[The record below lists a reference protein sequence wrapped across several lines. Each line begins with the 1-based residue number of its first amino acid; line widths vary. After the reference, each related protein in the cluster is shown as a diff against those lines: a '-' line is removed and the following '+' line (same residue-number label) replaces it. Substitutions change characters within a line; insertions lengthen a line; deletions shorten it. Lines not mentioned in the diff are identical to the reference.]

1 MDDIQWRIFA
11 YIVAQ
16 VETPLVGAV
25 ADVLEAFLAYVATP
39 LRVALVLHVA
49 LTGLAILSGRVTDT
63 AATLTGRLLAM
74 ILVVW
79 IITGTGTYQRF
90 VYEFFFTTLP
100 NGLAEALT
108 SSGTV
113 STVSADS
120 FDRVWLKAWH
130 AGLEVWR
137 TLGWSDVA
145 EKAVVVLFWA
155 ASILSTAFCFAI
167 WLISRVV
174 LALYIALGPLLVPLA
189 LFAATR
195 TVFERWIGSLIGCVI
210 LQIATIILLY
220 IVLIVEG
227 RVVGTVA
234 AMGSVDP
241 MVMLQVLLAGVIFF
255 AVATY
260 VALQLPALAAA
271 LSGGLALHTGALVRS
286 AQAALGSPGHPQLDG
301 HGHARRVGRS
311 GALGALHMAGSA
323 AWGRTGPAA
332 IRHRSPPPAGSLSD
346 RAAPP

>member
-25 ADVLEAFLAYVATP
+25 TDVLAAFLAYVATP
-39 LRVALVLHVA
+39 LRVALVLHIA

-63 AATLTGRLLAM
+63 AATLAGRMLAM

-79 IITGTGTYQRF
+79 IVTGSGAYQAY
-90 VYEFFFTTLP
+90 VHDLFFTLLP
-100 NGLAEALT
+100 GGLARALT

-113 STVSADS
+113 NTVSADS
-120 FDRVWLKAWH
+120 FDQVWLKAWR

-137 TLGWSDVA
+137 TLGWSDIA

-167 WLISRVV
+167 WLISRVT

-195 TVFERWIGSLIGCVI
+195 AVFERWIGSMIGCI
-210 LQIATIILLY
+210 LLQVATIVLLY

-241 MVMLQVLLAGVIFF
+241 MVMLQVLLVGVIFF

-271 LSGGLALHTGALVRS
+271 LSGGLANHTGALMRS
-286 AQAALGSPGHPQLDG
+286 TQGILGSTGRTQVDI
-301 HGHARRVGRS
+301 HGHSHRVGRS
-311 GALGALHMAGSA
+311 GALGALHAVGSA
-323 AWGRTGPAA
+323 VRHGGTPAA
-332 IRHRSPPPAGSLSD
+332 RRRPAPPGRSLSGH
-346 RAAPP
+346 RAAS